1 MAKVRRDSLWDSFLS
16 ADVYQWKQG
25 KVVRRSTAAAI
36 VLAFLL
42 LSQSLFQSVLY
53 DLGTFGSRFGIQSG
67 SLATFPVGYLIVGLI
82 NVLGI
87 WFAFRLINYPVFAD
101 FLIDVESEMAKVTWP
116 TWAEL
121 RRATMMVL
129 GVMFI
134 ITVLLLGYDVVWQ
147 AILEFT
153 GVLRLK

>member
-1 MAKVRRDSLWDSFLS
+1 MAKVRRETLWDSFLS

-36 VLAFLL
+36 VLGFLL

-53 DLGTFGSRFGIQSG
+53 DLGTFGSRFGVQTGGI
-67 SLATFPVGYLIVGLI
+67 ATLPVGYLVIGLL
-82 NVLGI
+82 NLVGI
-87 WFAFRLINYPVFAD
+87 WLAFRLINYPVFAD
-101 FLIDVESEMAKVTWP
+101 FLIDVEAEMAKVSWP
-116 TWAEL
+116 SWAEL
-121 RRATMMVL
+121 RRATLMVL

-134 ITVLLLGYDVVWQ
+134 ISVLLVVYDVVWQ
-147 AILEFT
+147 TILEFT